1 MMTVLER
8 FGEWAAADLPSG
20 QADRL
25 GAHVLDTVGAWLA
38 GSATQDG
45 MALARLQ
52 GGLSPERPLDRLSRR
67 VGQTRLTE
75 IDDIHLPSCTTP
87 GSVVVTTALAMA
99 PDGTAARD
107 FAAALRAGY
116 GAMTWLSGMVAGAHV
131 FYRGIWPTYYATPV
145 GAAAVM
151 ARLLGLGPRQTADA
165 LAIALTASSPGI
177 GAPDGLSPR
186 WLLIGEAARLGC
198 RAAMAAAAGYSGD
211 RSLLDGDWTARVHG
225 LPIDPAAP
233 ALPPPDGG
241 VSALSMK
248 PICAAR
254 QTQAAIA
261 AFRHL
266 LQGGVAP
273 GAIEHVLVA
282 VPPNFASLIDH
293 ARTGSRMGRI
303 TSIAYLL
310 GLAAYHPE
318 ALEEVGRETLLA
330 FPPLTLTVSP
340 DPALDA
346 YYPRSWPARVEL
358 LLKSGQRVTHTVI
371 DAPGDPA
378 DPLSPVALRAKFHRL
393 ARRRLDT
400 AAVDVWERACLASTA
415 DDAALTAL
423 LGLMEGW

>member
-1 MMTVLER
+1 MTVLER
-8 FGEWAAADLPSG
+8 FGEWAAVDLPAG

-25 GAHVLDTVGAWLA
+25 SEHVLDTVGAWLA

-45 MALARLQ
+45 GALARLQ
-52 GGLSPERPLDRLSRR
+52 GDLSPERPLDRLSRR

-87 GSVVVTTALAMA
+87 GSVVVTTALAML
-99 PDGTAARD
+99 PVGARAQD

-131 FYRGIWPTYYATPV
+131 FYRGIWPTYYVTPV

-151 ARLLGLGPRQTADA
+151 ARLLGLDARQTADA

-177 GAPDGLSPR
+177 GAPDGLTPR

-198 RAAMAAAAGYSGD
+198 RAAMAAAGGYSGD

-225 LPIDPAAP
+225 LAIDPAAP
-233 ALPPPDGG
+233 AQPPPDGG

-254 QTQAAIA
+254 QTQATIA

-266 LQGGVAP
+266 LQGGIAP
-273 GAIEHVLVA
+273 GAIERVLVT
-282 VPPNFASLIDH
+282 VPPNFVGLIDH
-293 ARTGSRMGRI
+293 ARTDSRMGRI

-318 ALEEVGRETLLA
+318 ALEEVAREVLLP
-330 FPPLTLTVSP
+330 FPPLSVTVSA
-340 DPALDA
+340 DPAMDA

-358 LLKSGQRVTHTVI
+358 LLKTGQRVAHTVI
-371 DAPGDPA
+371 DAPGDPV

-393 ARRRLDT
+393 ARQRLD
-400 AAVDVWERACLASTA
+400 AEAIEVWERACLASTT
-415 DDAALTAL
+415 DDAALATL
-423 LGLMEGW
+423 FGLMQGW